1 MSPDLPNLPI
11 LVLEFLAFLLAI
23 CVHEAAHAWTASQ
36 RGDQTARMLGRI
48 TLNPVRHI
56 ELFGSVI
63 FPLVGLMAGGWLL
76 GWAKPTPIDPRN
88 LKKMP
93 LDDILISLAGPIS
106 NLLLALLAVF
116 ALRLMLLVAPTATTG
131 AFLHLGNPRPSDS
144 FWVPLAN
151 FAVYSLQLNV
161 LLAVFNL
168 IPIPPL
174 DGSHILR
181 HFLPESLARPY
192 QMLYQNGMLCFL
204 LLIGAIYIHIPDMM
218 FTPVMNAFSHLLPTL

>member
-1 MSPDLPNLPI
+1 MNPDLPNLPI

-23 CVHEAAHAWTASQ
+23 CVHETAHAWTASA
-36 RGDQTARMLGRI
+36 RGDQTARKLGRI
-48 TLNPVRHI
+48 TLNPIRHI
-56 ELFGSVI
+56 ELLGSVI

-93 LDDILISLAGPIS
+93 LDDILISLAGPAS
-106 NLLLALLAVF
+106 NLLLALLSVA
-116 ALRLMLLVAPTATTG
+116 ALRLFFSVAPAATAG
-131 AFLHLGNPRPSDS
+131 AFLHLGQPHQNDS
-144 FWVPLAN
+144 FWVPLTN

-192 QMLYQNGMLCFL
+192 QLLYQNGMICFL
-204 LLIGAIYIHIPDMM
+204 LLIGAIYIRIPDMLFM
-218 FTPVMNAFSHLLPTL
+218 PVMNAFSHLLPAL

>member
-1 MSPDLPNLPI
+1 MNSALPNLPI
-11 LVLEFLAFLLAI
+11 LILEFLAFLLAI
-23 CVHEAAHAWTASQ
+23 SVHEAAHAWIASM
-36 RGDQTARMLGRI
+36 RGDQTARMLGRM

-63 FPLVGLMAGGWLL
+63 FPLLGLMAGGWLL

-106 NLLLALLAVF
+106 NLVLALLAVV
-116 ALRLMLLVAPTATTG
+116 ALRMMLVVAPGATTG
-131 AFLHLGNPRPSDS
+131 AFLHLGHPEAGDS
-144 FWVPLAN
+144 FWVPLTN
-151 FAVYSLQLNV
+151 FAMYSLQLNV

-192 QMLYQNGMLCFL
+192 QMLYQNGMICLL
-204 LLIGAIYIHIPDMM
+204 LLIGAIYIHIPDML
-218 FTPVMNAFSHLLPTL
+218 FTPVMNAFSHLLPAL

>member
-1 MSPDLPNLPI
+1 LNPNLPNLPI

-23 CVHEAAHAWTASQ
+23 SIHEAAHAWVASR
-36 RGDQTARMLGRI
+36 RGDDTARMLGRI
-48 TLNPVRHI
+48 TLNPIRHI

-76 GWAKPTPIDPRN
+76 GWAKPTPIDPRK

-93 LDDILISLAGPIS
+93 LDDILISVAGPVS
-106 NLLLALLAVF
+106 NLLLALLAVVG
-116 ALRLMLLVAPTATTG
+116 LRILLIVAPAATAG
-131 AFLHLGNPRPSDS
+131 AFAHLGQPQQADS
-144 FWVPLAN
+144 FWVPLTN
-151 FAVYSLQLNV
+151 FAMYSLELNV

-181 HFLPESLARPY
+181 HFLPESLAKPY
-192 QMLYQNGMLCFL
+192 HLLYQNGMICFL
-204 LLIGAIYIHIPDMM
+204 LLIGAIYIHIPDML
-218 FTPVMNAFSHLLPTL
+218 FTPVMNAFSHLLPAL